1 MSIVDTVKD
10 IELPQRLQR
19 LVVPMY
25 WNANRKNGAMDY
37 TLGDAVIYGGLY
49 QNNLGILFVPPS
61 FRSDMFK
68 YIENIGG
75 LTIFS
80 YDSDSN
86 PVSDMQRA
94 FPTEEKRGLAVTP
107 LTNAL
112 GKSFRYPNIVQK
124 VAGKSSEFDTVYNFD
139 ASPELQLNANN
150 IERWKALNP
159 TAKDVGGY
167 SMSLANTIARMQEA
181 TFYVGALN
189 GMAHLAMAC
198 GLQVTAYVP
207 DRAVLS
213 QKKSVTRKILRTAG
227 ASIDN
232 ESTWM
237 VNAAIDLPE
246 NF

>member
-1 MSIVDTVKD
+1 MSVVNKVK
-10 IELPQRLQR
+10 EYPLPQKLSRLAI
-19 LVVPMY
+19 PMY
-25 WNANRKNGAMDY
+25 WNANPNNGAMDY
-37 TLGDAVIYGGLY
+37 TLGDAVIYGGLFKGMA
-49 QNNLGILFVPPS
+49 GILFVPNS

-68 YIENIGG
+68 YIENLGN
-75 LTIFS
+75 LTIFGF
-80 YDSDSN
+80 DSEDN
-86 PVSDMQRA
+86 PIQDTQRA
-94 FPTEEKRGLAVTP
+94 LPTAEKRGIAIMP
-107 LTNAL
+107 ITNAL
-112 GKSFRYPNIVQK
+112 GKDFKYPKIVQK

-167 SMSLANTIARMQEA
+167 SMSIANTIARMQEA

-213 QKKSVTRKILRTAG
+213 QKKSVTRKVLRTAG